1 MKYENIEFMKR
12 LKFWWMKT
20 INQLKAS
27 GRCLKTPAFFMCFS
41 SGRRGDYQHPVDQ
54 NPFLLPSHSLEKS
67 FSGWKGSLPIYP
79 SSPSL
84 FEVFGFCRFKV
95 IIFWK
100 KMLLFIERPTV
111 ALCLI
116 QKNIQKSGG
125 LKETKHM
132 NIWSIY

>member
-12 LKFWWMKT
+12 LKFWRMKT

-67 FSGWKGSLPIYP
+67 FSGWKGSLSHLYLQSTPIWSFRFLPIQSY
-79 SSPSL
+79 SIL
-84 FEVFGFCRFKV
+84 VFMEETGEMKYLMYQS
-95 IIFWK
+95 IIFYLK
-100 KMLLFIERPTV
+100 IMRFFFIKLRSF
-111 ALCLI
+111 I
-116 QKNIQKSGG
+116 
-125 LKETKHM
+125 
-132 NIWSIY
+132 